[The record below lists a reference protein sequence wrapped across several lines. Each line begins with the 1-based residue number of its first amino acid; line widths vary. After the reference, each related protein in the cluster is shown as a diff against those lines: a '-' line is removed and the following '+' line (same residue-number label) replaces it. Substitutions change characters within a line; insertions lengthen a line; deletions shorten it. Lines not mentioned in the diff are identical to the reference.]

1 VEAAGAEET
10 TEGALMSFD
19 PGHAKYLIRR
29 KIILFFLKYF
39 NMTMTLSDL
48 PGEISRKIYA
58 DAVKLRNE
66 DIYRKI
72 QATIAEVLD
81 FVPSDTC
88 RFTEKPLFEGS
99 QNYIHVTKF
108 QVDKLMEYN
117 GIITTTMTFFVDDEE
132 FEITKNEYHDG
143 EVDYSLYVVYKRAQY
158 EDIVSDTFH
167 NIFFKG
173 TVY

>member
-1 VEAAGAEET
+1 
-10 TEGALMSFD
+10 
-19 PGHAKYLIRR
+19 
-29 KIILFFLKYF
+29 
-39 NMTMTLSDL
+39 MTMILSNL
-48 PGEISRKIYA
+48 PSELSRQIYA

-81 FVPSDTC
+81 FVPSNMC

-99 QNYIHVTKF
+99 QKSIHVTKF
-108 QVDKLMEYN
+108 QVDKLMESN
-117 GIITTTMTFFVDDEE
+117 GVITTTMTFFVDDEE

-143 EVDYSLYVVYKRAQY
+143 EVDYSLYVVYKRAGY

-167 NIFFKG
+167 NIFFNG
-173 TVY
+173 IVY

>member
-1 VEAAGAEET
+1 
-10 TEGALMSFD
+10 MSFD

-48 PGEISRKIYA
+48 PGELSRKIYA
-58 DAVKLRNE
+58 DAVKLRDE

-99 QNYIHVTKF
+99 QKSIHVTKF
-108 QVDKLMEYN
+108 QVDKLMESH
-117 GIITTTMTFFVDDEE
+117 GVITTTMTFFVYDEE
-132 FEITKNEYHDG
+132 FEVTMTQYHDG
-143 EVDYSLYVVYKRAQY
+143 EVEYSLYVVYKRAQY